1 MRIKL
6 TLDNGT
12 TKTFNLKEISA
23 HRTFNGTV
31 IVKEVRPSLYRP
43 GHFVTWEYYV
53 KHSFKEMIKLFH
65 KAQQPAS
72 LRKRKAKRVVK
83 I

>member
-23 HRTFNGTV
+23 HRTFNGSV
-31 IVKEVRPSLYRP
+31 IIKELKPSWCP

-53 KHSFKEMIKLFH
+53 NHSYKEIVKLFR

-72 LRKRKAKRVVK
+72 LRKRKEKRVVK